1 MCIVC
6 VIVFFIKQMTAYELR
21 ISYWSSDVCSSDL
34 LRRQGI
40 VRLSIEHPAGF
51 LLTAPLIDEDVARRL
66 RFVVRPIGTVDVD
79 HHALARIDPF
89 IAAAQDAGVVH
100 KGLLPRGL
108 FAALAEEW
116 SHREPGIGRAPC
128 RERVCQY
135 VEIPVVAGTLK

>member
-1 MCIVC
+1 M
-6 VIVFFIKQMTAYELR
+6 FFVLMI
-21 ISYWSSDVCSSDL
+21 
-34 LRRQGI
+34 RRPP
-40 VRLSIEHPAGF
+40 RSTRTDPRFPYTTLCRSLSIEHPAGF

-116 SHREPGIGRAPC
+116 SHREPVTPLLEEKGDACEFGALISQLQIGRAH
-128 RERVCQY
+128 V
-135 VEIPVVAGTLK
+135 

>member
-1 MCIVC
+1 M
-6 VIVFFIKQMTAYELR
+6 R
-21 ISYWSSDVCSSDL
+21 ISDWSSDVCPSD
-34 LRRQGI
+34 R
-40 VRLSIEHPAGF
+40 
-51 LLTAPLIDEDVARRL
+51 LIDEDVARRL

-116 SHREPGIGRAPC
+116 SHREPVTPLLEEKGDACEFGALISQLLRSEEHTSALQSIMRLSYDAFC
-128 RERVCQY
+128 
-135 VEIPVVAGTLK
+135 LKQK

>member
-1 MCIVC
+1 M
-6 VIVFFIKQMTAYELR
+6 R
-21 ISYWSSDVCSSDL
+21 ISDWSSDECSSDL
-34 LRRQGI
+34 
-40 VRLSIEHPAGF
+40 
-51 LLTAPLIDEDVARRL
+51 L

-116 SHREPGIGRAPC
+116 SHREPVTPLLEEKGDACEFGALISQLLRPLDQIGRPSC
-128 RERVCQY
+128 RERGCRY
-135 VEIPVVAGTLK
+135 VEITVVAEPL